1 MPYSTSKIL
10 KTLSLMVMM
19 TMTLI
24 NASAQ
29 SYYTKS
35 KKASDYF
42 QKAQN
47 LIHVDN
53 VKALKYVDK
62 ALKLDTEFLN
72 AILLKAELC
81 QELNMDSTAMSSYER
96 LFMIDSMAF
105 PKSIISLSKLYT
117 EYLYFDK
124 SISCLIWYLSLDN
137 QNEILRNIAEK
148 QLILT
153 EFRKSLVEN
162 PVSYNPENI
171 GNIVNSHDDEFVNHY
186 YANENKLV
194 LTRKYQSD
202 GITYENVFV
211 SMMIDSIWTLPTSLF
226 DNITHFGDVGAAA
239 ISHGDNA
246 VYFSGCGWN
255 DGRGSCDIY
264 TMNYYDGKWSEPRN
278 LDMINT
284 SAWESQPCISYDGD
298 ELYFVRRDKTLGTS
312 DIFMSKRDDDGC
324 WMKPEKLV
332 NVNTE
337 GNEMAPFIHDDGKTL
352 YFSSDTH
359 LGMGGYDL
367 FVSQRNDNGEWTMPK
382 NLGYPLNTQADEINI
397 VVSNDAVTAFISS
410 EKDDGCGGYDI
421 YKFDMDENFRPQY
434 VELSLPSDEEYYAD
448 KLTRQESVVLNNIYF
463 DFDSFELLP
472 SSEKGIDLIVDM
484 LNTYPELN
492 IEIVGHTDDMGDAD
506 YNLVLSKKR
515 ADAVKTALINKGV
528 MEDRIETRGLGA
540 SKPLVPN
547 NSDKHRALNRRV
559 EMKRIL

>member
-1 MPYSTSKIL
+1 
-10 KTLSLMVMM
+10 
-19 TMTLI
+19 
-24 NASAQ
+24 
-29 SYYTKS
+29 
-35 KKASDYF
+35 
-42 QKAQN
+42 
-47 LIHVDN
+47 
-53 VKALKYVDK
+53 
-62 ALKLDTEFLN
+62 
-72 AILLKAELC
+72 
-81 QELNMDSTAMSSYER
+81 
-96 LFMIDSMAF
+96 
-105 PKSIISLSKLYT
+105 
-117 EYLYFDK
+117 
-124 SISCLIWYLSLDN
+124 
-137 QNEILRNIAEK
+137 
-148 QLILT
+148 
-153 EFRKSLVEN
+153 
-162 PVSYNPENI
+162 
-171 GNIVNSHDDEFVNHY
+171 
-186 YANENKLV
+186 
-194 LTRKYQSD
+194 
-202 GITYENVFV
+202 
-211 SMMIDSIWTLPTSLF
+211 
-226 DNITHFGDVGAAA
+226 
-239 ISHGDNA
+239 
-246 VYFSGCGWN
+246 
-255 DGRGSCDIY
+255 
-264 TMNYYDGKWSEPRN
+264 
-278 LDMINT
+278 
-284 SAWESQPCISYDGD
+284 
-298 ELYFVRRDKTLGTS
+298 
-312 DIFMSKRDDDGC
+312 
-324 WMKPEKLV
+324 
-332 NVNTE
+332 
-337 GNEMAPFIHDDGKTL
+337 MAPFIHNDGKTL

-382 NLGYPLNTQADEINI
+382 NLGYPLNTHADEINI

-448 KLTRQESVVLNNIYF
+448 KLNRQESVVLNNIYF

>member
-1 MPYSTSKIL
+1 
-10 KTLSLMVMM
+10 
-19 TMTLI
+19 
-24 NASAQ
+24 
-29 SYYTKS
+29 
-35 KKASDYF
+35 
-42 QKAQN
+42 
-47 LIHVDN
+47 
-53 VKALKYVDK
+53 
-62 ALKLDTEFLN
+62 
-72 AILLKAELC
+72 
-81 QELNMDSTAMSSYER
+81 
-96 LFMIDSMAF
+96 
-105 PKSIISLSKLYT
+105 
-117 EYLYFDK
+117 
-124 SISCLIWYLSLDN
+124 
-137 QNEILRNIAEK
+137 
-148 QLILT
+148 
-153 EFRKSLVEN
+153 
-162 PVSYNPENI
+162 
-171 GNIVNSHDDEFVNHY
+171 
-186 YANENKLV
+186 
-194 LTRKYQSD
+194 
-202 GITYENVFV
+202 
-211 SMMIDSIWTLPTSLF
+211 
-226 DNITHFGDVGAAA
+226 
-239 ISHGDNA
+239 
-246 VYFSGCGWN
+246 
-255 DGRGSCDIY
+255 
-264 TMNYYDGKWSEPRN
+264 MNYYDGKWSEPRN

-332 NVNTE
+332 NVNTD
-337 GNEMAPFIHDDGKTL
+337 GNEMAPFIHNDGKTL

-367 FVSQRNDNGEWTMPK
+367 FVSQRNDNGEWTTPK

-448 KLTRQESVVLNNIYF
+448 KLNRHESVVLNNIYF

-472 SSEKGIDLIVDM
+472 SSEKGIDMIVDM